1 MFDDDLQENEMLLH
15 RKHVQH
21 QTPCELQMQDGIAAD
36 GGPLSALMNNA
47 YFVMAYTSMRS
58 RLRCP

>member
-1 MFDDDLQENEMLLH
+1 MLLH
-15 RKHVQH
+15 RKHIQH
-21 QTPCELQMQDGIAAD
+21 QTPCELQMQDGIAVD
-36 GGPLSALMNNA
+36 GGPLSTLMNNA